1 MQRSPWSI
9 EQKIHKPNLE
19 FRPIISQSQAFTKP
33 LAQFLAKKLTPLLGT
48 YSNAHLHNSAQL
60 KQHLQ
65 EEADPS
71 LPFLS
76 LDVESLFT
84 NVPLTPLLDFLYRKY
99 HEGTLPIPD
108 GYTIEGSLDL
118 IRLCVG
124 STVFSFI
131 GKFYRQKNKV
141 F

>member
-1 MQRSPWSI
+1 MPVELPNRFHAYLPKLPFMKLGP
-9 EQKIHKPNLE
+9 KIHKPTLE

-60 KQHLQ
+60 KQRLQ

-84 NVPLTPLLDFLYRKY
+84 NVPLDPLLDFLYRKC

-108 GYTIEGSLDL
+108 GYTIEGFLDL

-124 STVFSFI
+124 
-131 GKFYRQKNKV
+131 
-141 F
+141 